1 MGRHTGSL
9 RRDNGGNFKPIRQE
23 DFIRPAAEKVKPKRN
38 DKKPPARIGSPAHRL
53 GRNT

>member
-9 RRDNGGNFKPIRQE
+9 RRDNAGGFKAIRQE
-23 DFIRPAAEKVKPKRN
+23 DFIRPASAKSKTKRS